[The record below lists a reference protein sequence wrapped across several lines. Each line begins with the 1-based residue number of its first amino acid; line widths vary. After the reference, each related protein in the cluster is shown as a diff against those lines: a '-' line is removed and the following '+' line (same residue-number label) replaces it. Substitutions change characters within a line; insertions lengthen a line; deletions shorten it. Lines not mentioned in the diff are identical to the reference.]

1 MPLFTCQA
9 VLFDLDGV
17 LVDSTPCVTRVWT
30 TWANEHGLDPDH
42 VVHVAHGQRAIETVR
57 KVAPQLDAE
66 REFRNIEQMELEDTE
81 GLRVLPGAREL
92 LEALPTERFTI
103 VTSGTRRLATKRLKT
118 VGLPVPANMVTADEV
133 MHVASP
139 IPSLT
144 LQAQLPSALAAVI
157 AWCLRTRPRELPLPS
172 LPAHRSLEFRPRTRW
187 KNSRA
192 PLPSFHHC
200 RRSSSAESTRA
211 VSFSSTLTSARDD
224 FANARLQLSV
234 RTVWGSTHDW
244 SQTSSSG
251 FNASKLMHRLVPPEP
266 ARALVGT
273 PRR

>member
-133 MHVASP
+133 ACGKPHPEPYLAGAAVVGVSCCDCLVFEDAPSGIASAIAAGAQIVGVSTTYKVEELTGATP
-139 IPSLT
+139 VIPSLSAVQFRGVDARGQ
-144 LQAQLPSALAAVI
+144 LQFHI
-157 AWCLRTRPRELPLPS
+157 DE
-172 LPAHRSLEFRPRTRW
+172 RSR
-187 KNSRA
+187 
-192 PLPSFHHC
+192 
-200 RRSSSAESTRA
+200 
-211 VSFSSTLTSARDD
+211 
-224 FANARLQLSV
+224 
-234 RTVWGSTHDW
+234 
-244 SQTSSSG
+244 
-251 FNASKLMHRLVPPEP
+251 
-266 ARALVGT
+266 
-273 PRR
+273 